1 MIMEIIITIVQT
13 TMIMT
18 IILGAILSVYSY
30 YKKAKRE
37 NERRLELA
45 LMRSEMIRLYE
56 EDIDNA
62 PRTIEPLYCDYK
74 ALGGDGIDEGIVSTL
89 GSNNG
94 LLICDTGTITSWE
107 PNPVVI
113 KPHHCECCG
122 APMPRGTIKCEYCG
136 TEYY

>member
-1 MIMEIIITIVQT
+1 
-13 TMIMT
+13 
-18 IILGAILSVYSY
+18 
-30 YKKAKRE
+30 
-37 NERRLELA
+37 
-45 LMRSEMIRLYE
+45 MRSEMIRLYE

-94 LLICDTGTITSWE
+94 LLICDTGTITSWK

-122 APMPRGTIKCEYCG
+122 APMPKGTTKCEYCG